1 MNKITIFL
9 VLIINFFISCTINV
23 NDNEKEGIENV
34 DSKNGFYYEDKIISI
49 NTNFPVVD
57 NEIIAGEYLV
67 ISFKGVKNATIKEGF
82 QHVGIGVKILDEQ
95 GTILDQADDLLG
107 NIEQQTPDY
116 NKYFTYYGVP
126 TKFEEGKKL
135 TFITTLFDKYGTVSY
150 ETTDEFIVV
159 HKPAPVTEKVTL
171 ESNIENKEITAQVF
185 DGYLQFESVPV
196 AIEPNAKLDIYL
208 TGVNGFKSIEG
219 IVFFEYIIEVISE
232 DGKEIS
238 KLTDT
243 FDGEVGELDSYPL
256 SASQEFT
263 NIAAGKYKWIVTF
276 KDVNSNK
283 YVKSSIDVIIE

>member
-1 MNKITIFL
+1 MKKIILLSL
-9 VLIINFFISCTINV
+9 VISSLSFSCTINV
-23 NDNEKEGIENV
+23 NEKEEIENLET
-34 DSKNGFYYEDKIISI
+34 KNGFYYEDKIISI
-49 NTNFPVVD
+49 NTSFPVVD

-67 ISFKGVKNATIKEGF
+67 ISFKGVKNATIKDGF

-95 GTILDQADDLLG
+95 GTILDQVEDLLG

-159 HKPAPVTEKVTL
+159 HKPAPITEKVSI
-171 ESNIENKEITAQVF
+171 ESNIENKDITAQVF
-185 DGYLQFESVPV
+185 DGYLQFESVPA

-208 TGVNGFKSIEG
+208 TGVNGFKSIDG

-256 SASQEFT
+256 NASQEFT

>member
-1 MNKITIFL
+1 MKKIILLSL
-9 VLIINFFISCTINV
+9 VISSFSYSCTINV
-23 NDNEKEGIENV
+23 NEKEEIENLET
-34 DSKNGFYYEDKIISI
+34 KNGFYYEDKIISI
-49 NTNFPVVD
+49 NTSFPVVD

-67 ISFKGVKNATIKEGF
+67 ISFKGVKNATIKDGF

-95 GTILDQADDLLG
+95 GTILDQVEDLLG

-150 ETTDEFIVV
+150 ETTDELTVV
-159 HKPAPVTEKVTL
+159 HRPAPITEKVTI
-171 ESNIENKEITAQVF
+171 ESNIENKDITAQVF
-185 DGYLQFESVPV
+185 DGYLQFESVPA
-196 AIEPNAKLDIYL
+196 AIEPNAKLDIYF
-208 TGVNGFKSIEG
+208 TGVNGFKSIDG
-219 IVFFEYIIEVISE
+219 IVFFEYIIEVLSE

-238 KLTDT
+238 KLTDS
-243 FDGEVGELDSYPL
+243 FEGEVVELEFYPL
-256 SASQEFT
+256 NASQEFT
-263 NIAAGKYKWIVTF
+263 NIEVGKYKWIVTF